1 MAKQSEELLPRIS
14 KNPVL
19 SKSVWVGIF
28 TTILAYLVS
37 GAITLVKLTSG
48 QIMSTGFFATLVI
61 IFIIAEAIDL
71 LNGNKYTRYLMQNV
85 LGALLVAMLL
95 GTVLSFIGI
104 TSIALNIASG
114 LGILIGTTALF
125 YIGAYFVKK
134 YIQ

>member
-48 QIMSTGFFATLVI
+48 QIMSTGFFSTLI
-61 IFIIAEAIDL
+61 LIFIIAEIVDL
-71 LNGNKYTRYLMQNV
+71 VNGNKYSRYLMQNI

-95 GTVLSFIGI
+95 GTVLSFIGVTAI
-104 TSIALNIASG
+104 TLNIVSG

-125 YIGAYFVKK
+125 FAGAWFVKK